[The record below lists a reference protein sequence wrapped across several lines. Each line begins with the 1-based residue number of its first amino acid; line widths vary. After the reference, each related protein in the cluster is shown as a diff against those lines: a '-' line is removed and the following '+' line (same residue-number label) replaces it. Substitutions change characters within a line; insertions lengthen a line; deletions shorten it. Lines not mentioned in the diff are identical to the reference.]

1 MRRIKYS
8 TEEERKAAR
17 KAYYRKWWE
26 QHKKE
31 ISAKNVDYRAE
42 YRASHK
48 AEKSAYMAEYYKKN
62 KERRAEY
69 MALYKSTPIG
79 RAHNLV
85 RNYRRLDR
93 DKNRGEC
100 TITPQWVVENIF
112 SGQCCVYCG
121 ESDWH
126 LLGCDRKDNALP
138 HTPENCVPCCRSCNC
153 KKHTKSYNE
162 FIGV

>member
-17 KAYYRKWWE
+17 KAYMAEYYQKK
-26 QHKKE
+26 KKE

-42 YRASHK
+42 YRANHK

-69 MALYKSTPIG
+69 WVSYQSSPKG
-79 RAHNLV
+79 RAYHLV

-138 HTPENCVPCCRSCNC
+138 HTPENCVPCCYHCNC